1 MVNGELLL
9 TYLFWLMC
17 RTYNGL
23 LIGIQ
28 GEEDR
33 TKEWYVKATSEQAQ
47 LMGQISVLYF
57 SFTILISAFLL
68 MWYALSKS
76 YLLFLVKD
84 SRDKSFISLS
94 ELLQVSANI
103 ILRLWIDLFLTNLYL
118 YFICWSVTKNI
129 HKTMLLDFRNFK
141 FQ

>member
-1 MVNGELLL
+1 
-9 TYLFWLMC
+9 MC

-57 SFTILISAFLL
+57 SFTILISAFLF
-68 MWYALSKS
+68 YHID
-76 YLLFLVKD
+76 FCI
-84 SRDKSFISLS
+84 SFD
-94 ELLQVSANI
+94 V
-103 ILRLWIDLFLTNLYL
+103 
-118 YFICWSVTKNI
+118 ICPE
-129 HKTMLLDFRNFK
+129 
-141 FQ
+141 